1 MWRILTFAAA
11 LVLLASS
18 AVAQIGRTVA
28 VAAGSDQDRALAPIY
43 SAPDNADK
51 IAMIDKFMTAYG
63 KGDYELLGDQL
74 YMQTYL
80 AIKDYSKVFE
90 YGDKILAL
98 DPDNLSAGVTMTHA
112 AEEMGDAQRLF
123 TIGEKVSQIVARY
136 KALPAPAGT
145 AADQWK
151 QKQQDTLKSAQDN
164 LNYVEYTMM
173 QAAYKTTDPVARAA
187 LFDRY
192 VAAFPDSSYTPHA
205 REQIAFAYQQAQD
218 NTKMTSSAKAALT
231 ADPNDASMLLLLA
244 DNWSDSGQHVDEAA
258 ANAKKALDT
267 LQQAKKPDNVTDV
280 QWQQEIALE
289 KGLAY
294 SCLGEVDVIRG
305 RNATAVESFRQANP
319 LLKPNAFYYG
329 RNLYRLGFTL
339 AKMQRIPEARTV
351 LTEAVSVNSPF
362 KSPAQETLDKIG
374 GPASRRPRKRS

>member
-18 AVAQIGRTVA
+18 AVAQIGKTVE

-51 IAMIDKFMTAYG
+51 IAMIDKFMTTYG

-80 AIKDYSKVFE
+80 AIKDYSNVFE

-98 DPDNLSAGVTMTHA
+98 DPDNLSAGVTMAHA
-112 AEEMGDAQRLF
+112 AEEMGNAQRLF

-145 AADQWK
+145 SADEWK
-151 QKQQDTLKSAQDN
+151 QKQQDALKGAQDN

-187 LFDRY
+187 LFERY

-205 REQIAFAYQQAQD
+205 REQIAFAYQQGRD
-218 NTKMTSSAKAALT
+218 NTKMISSAKAALT

-244 DNWSDSGQHVDEAA
+244 DNWSDSGQHVEEAA

-305 RNATAVESFRQANP
+305 RNATAVDSFRQANP
-319 LLKPNAFYYG
+319 LLKSNAFYYG

-351 LTEAVSVNSPF
+351 LTEAVSVDSPY
-362 KSPAQETLDKIG
+362 KSRAQETLDKIG